1 MRVERILRR
10 LVLYFVGFSA
20 PLAIGAVCDAD
31 NDGDVDKNDIA
42 LIQSAIGSNVAAGDP
57 RDANGDRKITVIDA
71 RTCTLNCTKA
81 ACEIVTTLPNLPPI
95 ANNQNANTF
104 ANTPVA
110 IVLSGSDPDA
120 NPITFTV
127 LTNPLHGALSGTA
140 PNLTYTPTAK
150 FTGSDNFTFKVR
162 DGLLDS
168 AAATVSITIPNRAPT
183 ANAQTVNTN
192 ANTVVG
198 IALTGTDPDAQII
211 AFTVLSN
218 PAHGSLTGTA
228 PNLTYTPVAKF
239 TGTDSFTFRVNDG
252 SLNSGAA
259 TVTINIPNRAPTAN
273 GQTVN
278 TNANTAVGITLTG
291 TDPDTQAIAFTVI
304 SNPAHGSLTGT
315 APNLN
320 YTPVAKFTGTD
331 SFTFR
336 VNDGSLDSSV
346 ATVTINI
353 PNRAPT
359 ANSQSVTTNANTAI
373 GIALTGADPDGQ
385 AISFAVVTNP
395 SHGALTGIA
404 PNLTYTPTAG
414 FNGPDSF
421 TFRTNDGSLNS
432 LPVTISITVQPST
445 TTTGF
450 LKLTIPQNVINGGS
464 TLPFVTS
471 LADAN
476 GNAITGTPIVTCA
489 ITANGTTRGSAPS
502 ILASSIQTSATT
514 RGAFRLSC
522 SRQSTTQTAEQD
534 FVVITAAASATSQQ
548 ALYGN
553 LSRRLAYTAS
563 SLDQIARALSNG
575 QPGAVPALRTSL
587 LASRVDLIEMKRS
600 TAFAPEGGFPL
611 SPAEL
616 VARGVASAPDDAAFN
631 TLIGNLITKINAANV
646 FITSLNALALTDAN
660 GAQLAAFN
668 SEINAMLTQLR
679 ALRPSVI
686 GVTRASGMLNLLLA
700 DVLPRHQHAL
710 VNKIAQALQQNGL
723 AFERRSV
730 GNAYANLD
738 GARQSP
744 ARFYDEANPAF
755 FGLIDLCLGNSI
767 QGQLINALYGDAFRQ
782 LENTMIILVG
792 NSLLKA
798 FVNNLAL
805 DGIIT
810 GASLSFH
817 VFNQAGSVIEGNV
830 VNELAGRND
839 VILVGPNQV
848 DAVRTVLES
857 PPSFSD
863 LDSIKGFFENIKAA
877 VASFNE
883 SYQPPDDVVLNSCIL
898 GGGSDC
904 RTALYNAG
912 FKSVY
917 TCSGFICLPSVM
929 LVLVHNLDT
938 GQWGFQI
945 FNVIGTR

>member
-1 MRVERILRR
+1 MRVERIFRK
-10 LVLYFVGFSA
+10 LVLCIVGFSA
-20 PLAIGAVCDAD
+20 PLAMGAVCDAD
-31 NDGDVDKNDIA
+31 NDGDIDKNDIA
-42 LIQSAIGSNVAAGDP
+42 LIQSAIGSNVNAGDV
-57 RDANGDRKITVIDA
+57 RDADGDRKITVTDS
-71 RTCTLNCTKA
+71 RSCTLKCTKA
-81 ACEIVTTLPNLPPI
+81 ACAIVTAVPNLPPI
-95 ANNQNANTF
+95 ANSQNINTL

-120 NPITFTV
+120 NPITFSV
-127 LTNPLHGALSGTA
+127 LTNPLHGALTGTP
-140 PNLTYTPTAK
+140 PNLTYTPAAK
-150 FTGSDNFTFKVR
+150 FTGADSFTFKVR

-192 ANTVVG
+192 ANTALG
-198 IALTGTDPDAQII
+198 ITLTGTDPDTQAIT
-211 AFTVLSN
+211 FTVITN
-218 PAHGSLTGTA
+218 PAHGSLTGNA
-228 PNLTYTPVAKF
+228 PNLSYTPATKF

-273 GQTVN
+273 
-278 TNANTAVGITLTG
+278 A
-291 TDPDTQAIAFTVI
+291 
-304 SNPAHGSLTGT
+304 
-315 APNLN
+315 
-320 YTPVAKFTGTD
+320 
-331 SFTFR
+331 
-336 VNDGSLDSSV
+336 
-346 ATVTINI
+346 
-353 PNRAPT
+353 
-359 ANSQSVTTNANTAI
+359 QSVTTNANTAI
-373 GIALTGADPDGQ
+373 GIGLTGADPDGQ

-395 SHGALTGIA
+395 GHGTLTGVA

-432 LPVTISITVQPST
+432 LPATISITVQPST

-476 GNAITGTPIVTCA
+476 GNAITGTPIVTCG
-489 ITANGTTRGSAPS
+489 ITTNGTTRGSAPS

-548 ALYGN
+548 ALYSN
-553 LSRRLAYTAS
+553 LSRRLADTAN
-563 SLDQIARALSNG
+563 SLDQIARALANG
-575 QPGAVPALRTSL
+575 QPGAVPALRISL

-611 SPAEL
+611 SPSEL

-631 TLIGNLITKINAANV
+631 ALIGNLLTKINAANV
-646 FITSLNALALTDAN
+646 FISGLNALALTDAN
-660 GAQLAAFN
+660 GAQLATFN
-668 SEINAMLTQLR
+668 SEINTMLTQLR

-700 DVLPRHQHAL
+700 DVLPRHQHAM

-723 AFERRSV
+723 AFERRSIS
-730 GNAYANLD
+730 NAYANLD
-738 GARQSP
+738 GTRQNP
-744 ARFYDEANPAF
+744 ARFYDQANPAF

-767 QGQLINALYGDAFRQ
+767 QGQLINLLYGDAFRQ

-817 VFNQAGSVIEGNV
+817 VFNQTGSVIEGNV

-863 LDSIKGFFENIKAA
+863 LDSINGFFENIKAA

-883 SYQPPDDVVLNSCIL
+883 SYQPPDDVLQNNCIL